1 MEENTVDKVML
12 RKEEKRCWEMATSE
26 LCFEA
31 QVRVQE
37 MERIPVTW
45 DKERQK

>member
-1 MEENTVDKVML
+1 
-12 RKEEKRCWEMATSE
+12 MATSE

-37 MERIPVTW
+37 MERSWVTW
-45 DKERQK
+45 DKGGRSDKGSV